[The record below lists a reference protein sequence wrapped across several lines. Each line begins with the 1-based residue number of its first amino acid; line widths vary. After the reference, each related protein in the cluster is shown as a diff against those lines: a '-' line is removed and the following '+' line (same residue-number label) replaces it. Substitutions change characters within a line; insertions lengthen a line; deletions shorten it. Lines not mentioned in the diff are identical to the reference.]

1 MSLVS
6 ASGIVGGLKEYM
18 YRGMQQL
25 PLVLGTT
32 STVMTVIT
40 GSVAHA
46 NIVLGLLIIMPLFTY
61 LSQGI
66 IGYFFSK
73 NIGIY
78 RSTGDTCNIIPESYS
93 SSKAPPLLDSFIKG
107 SKNDKVVPSYWIT
120 SLGFFIGYIISNAA
134 DNLITPAQPSG
145 DAAGIE
151 KRTTQSIIVLTVSCV
166 FALCVLIARFRM
178 MGGCEGRSMFG
189 YGISI
194 VFTTISAIIGYY
206 VYRLSRVCGARSSD
220 LFGILSQM
228 LPTSSTTRNP
238 IVCSA
243 T

>member
-32 STVMTVIT
+32 STMLSVTT

-46 NIVLGLLIIMPLFTY
+46 NIVLGLLIIMPFFTFV
-61 LSQGI
+61 SQGVI
-66 IGYFFSK
+66 AYFFSK
-73 NIGIY
+73 SISVY
-78 RSTGDTCNIIPESYS
+78 RSTGDACNIIPESYS

-107 SKNDKVVPSYWIT
+107 PKNEKVVPSYWIT
-120 SLGFFIGYIISNAA
+120 SLGFFIGYIISNAV
-134 DNLITPAQPSG
+134 DNLMTPAQPSA
-145 DAAGIE
+145 DSAGIE
-151 KRTTQSIIVLTVSCV
+151 KRTTQSIIVLATSCI
-166 FALCVLIARFRM
+166 FAVAILIARFTM
-178 MGGCEGRSMFG
+178 MRGCEGRGMTG
-189 YGISI
+189 YIISI
-194 VFTTISAIIGYY
+194 VFATVSALIGYG
-206 VYRLSRVCGARSSD
+206 VYDLSRKCGARSSD

-228 LPTSSTTRNP
+228 LPTSSTTKNP

-243 T
+243 N